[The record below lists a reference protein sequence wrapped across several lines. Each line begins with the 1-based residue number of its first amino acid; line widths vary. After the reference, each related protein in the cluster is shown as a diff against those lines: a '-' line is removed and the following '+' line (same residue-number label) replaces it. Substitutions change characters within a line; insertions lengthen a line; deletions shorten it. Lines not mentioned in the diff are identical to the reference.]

1 VNRSYLFAPGHNEKL
16 LGKVFDA
23 GADAVILDLEDAV
36 PPEHKAAARHNVA
49 KALCRH
55 SAWVRTNA
63 AKTPLAEADL
73 HAIAALAYGI
83 GFRKSSRWTT
93 FAG

>member
-16 LGKVFDA
+16 LGQVFDA

-36 PPEHKAAARHNVA
+36 SPEHKAAARHNVA
-49 KALCRH
+49 KALWRH
-55 SAWVRTNA
+55 SAWVRINA
-63 AKTPLAEADL
+63 AKLRSQKRICTRSPRSRTAF
-73 HAIAALAYGI
+73 
-83 GFRKSSRWTT
+83 GFRKSSRCRP